1 MTIEKYIKNK
11 LEGSISENNT
21 KNSVNNLND
30 SDGIIHS
37 KRQAKNNIKSEKLP
51 KNDLFDELEY
61 FGKKEFLEEIIGVYE
76 ISIDKILI
84 CTQETVE
91 KLMCTN
97 DYPDD
102 DFYTHHNN
110 SNFYI
115 LNINN
120 LQIVSKFKYENFLKV
135 IKLKSGNFL
144 ILTFEESSVFPYDFG
159 FYGFFY
165 FVFNFI
171 STKVFKKIKYKKISA
186 PINIKT
192 FNLLYDQCDELTIYE
207 KYGRSREELIIYDG
221 YGQVREELTIYNEI
235 SNEQKTFDELI
246 EMENETFLC
255 RYNDAIFRFT
265 ENSCEKI
272 EDIKFNR
279 IEEIIIIN
287 NDQIIIVTE
296 DEIIKYSL
304 KSKKLINILDYFHSD
319 YRQYIGHKKC
329 FLSKCKNYLIMNS
342 ISQNDNCV
350 FSLFI
355 IDISNMQPIKVIL
368 KDIEKDFDDDDKIS
382 FYYFP
387 NNIFLAF
394 STGQDE
400 LYEFDMF
407 FELNY
412 FNYND
417 KEQRVP
423 LDSENIKKKYEEYI
437 EKRKEFDNHEIIK
450 LSKNYNFIGYHKSG
464 KIFFCEQ
471 NSINI
476 YKKKF
481 LIYYKYII
489 K

>member
-1 MTIEKYIKNK
+1 MEDN
-11 LEGSISENNT
+11 ISENSS

-37 KRQAKNNIKSEKLP
+37 KGQIKNNIKSEKLP
-51 KNDLFDELEY
+51 KNDLFDDLEY

-76 ISIDKILI
+76 ISIDTILI

-91 KLMCTN
+91 KIISTN
-97 DYPDD
+97 EYPDD

-120 LQIVSKFKYENFLKV
+120 LQIVTKFKYENFLKV

-144 ILTFEESSVFPYDFG
+144 ILTFKESDVFPYDCG
-159 FYGFFY
+159 YFY
-165 FVFNFI
+165 FVFNFL
-171 STKVFKKIKYKKISA
+171 STKIFKKIKYKKIPPPLNFTTS
-186 PINIKT
+186 KEW
-192 FNLLYDQCDELTIYE
+192 YDEYGYLRKELTIYD
-207 KYGRSREELIIYDG
+207 K
-221 YGQVREELTIYNEI
+221 I
-235 SNEQKTFDELI
+235 SNEQKTFDELL

-255 RYNDAIFRFT
+255 RYEDALFRFN
-265 ENSCEKI
+265 EDSCEEIK
-272 EDIKFNR
+272 DIDFYGV
-279 IEEIIIIN
+279 EEIIVIN
-287 NDQIIIVTE
+287 NDQIIIVKKY
-296 DEIIKYSL
+296 EIIKYSL
-304 KSKKLINILDYFHSD
+304 KSKKIIKCLDYCESD
-319 YRQYIGHKKC
+319 YSEYIDHKKC
-329 FLSKCKNYLIMNS
+329 FLSNCKNYLIMVS
-342 ISQNDNCV
+342 ISDFNYV

-355 IDISNMQPIKVIL
+355 IDISNMQPIKVIVRN
-368 KDIEKDFDDDDKIS
+368 IERNFNSDDKIS

-387 NNIFLAF
+387 NNVFLAF
-394 STGQDE
+394 TTGQDE

-407 FELNY
+407 FELNN

-423 LDSENIKKKYEEYI
+423 IDPDNINMKYEKY
-437 EKRKEFDNHEIIK
+437 KENWKEIDNHKIIK

-464 KIFFCEQ
+464 KILFCEH
-471 NSINI
+471 NTVNI

-481 LIYYKYII
+481 LIYYKNII

>member
-1 MTIEKYIKNK
+1 MEDN
-11 LEGSISENNT
+11 ISENSS

-37 KRQAKNNIKSEKLP
+37 KGQIKNNIKSEKLP
-51 KNDLFDELEY
+51 KNDLFDDLEY

-76 ISIDKILI
+76 ISIDTILI

-91 KLMCTN
+91 KIISTN
-97 DYPDD
+97 EYPDD

-120 LQIVSKFKYENFLKV
+120 LQIVTKFKYENFLKV

-144 ILTFEESSVFPYDFG
+144 ILTFKESDVFPYDCG
-159 FYGFFY
+159 YFY
-165 FVFNFI
+165 FVFNFL
-171 STKVFKKIKYKKISA
+171 STKIFKKIKYKKIPPPLNFTTS
-186 PINIKT
+186 KEW
-192 FNLLYDQCDELTIYE
+192 YDEYGYLRKELTIYD
-207 KYGRSREELIIYDG
+207 K
-221 YGQVREELTIYNEI
+221 I
-235 SNEQKTFDELI
+235 SNEQKTFDELL

-255 RYNDAIFRFT
+255 RYEDALFRFN
-265 ENSCEKI
+265 EDSCEEIK
-272 EDIKFNR
+272 DIDFYGV
-279 IEEIIIIN
+279 EEIIVIN
-287 NDQIIIVTE
+287 NDKIIIVKKY
-296 DEIIKYSL
+296 EIIKYSL
-304 KSKKLINILDYFHSD
+304 KSKKIIKCLDYYESD
-319 YRQYIGHKKC
+319 YSQYIDHKKC
-329 FLSKCKNYLIMNS
+329 FLSNCKNYLIMVS
-342 ISQNDNCV
+342 ISDFNYV

-355 IDISNMQPIKVIL
+355 IDISNMQPIKVIVRN
-368 KDIEKDFDDDDKIS
+368 IERNFNSDDKIS

-387 NNIFLAF
+387 NNVFLAF
-394 STGQDE
+394 TTGQDE

-407 FELNY
+407 FELNN

-423 LDSENIKKKYEEYI
+423 IDPDNINMKYEKY
-437 EKRKEFDNHEIIK
+437 KENWKEIDNHKIIK

-464 KIFFCEQ
+464 KIFFCEH
-471 NSINI
+471 NTVNI

-481 LIYYKYII
+481 LIYYKNII